1 MPVRQPRRK
10 FEAKF
15 KGVAVQPETQTL
27 KANNTP
33 RLGQGMTKGKPM
45 VKHPMSAYHKLF
57 AGQRKGYA
65 LEKPSY
71 NVGRTRRC
79 A

>member
-1 MPVRQPRRK
+1 MPTPQPRRK

-15 KGVAVQPETQTL
+15 KEVATQPASQTL

-33 RLGQGMTKGKPM
+33 RLGQGMTEGKPNI
-45 VKHPMSAYHKLF
+45 KHPMSAYHKLF
-57 AGQRKGYA
+57 AGQRKGHV